1 LNRAIDNLSSRGERI
16 LKLLGDNL
24 PRTAREIA
32 KQIDGTRKEI
42 NTCLR
47 GELRGQVYQSAD
59 YKWSV
64 GTGDPSSSTPKPDAH
79 LLAKLSS
86 YYLECLSVD
95 QDSGYSF
102 FAESRYQPDYSEI
115 PELEV
120 DDASVRFAVSV
131 DGSSL
136 INSADRGR
144 FRKQVYF
151 GYPIRIRQHNARSG
165 WQGYFVEPIF
175 IFSVNNADRNATV
188 ISLGDQD
195 FPSINPAVVRSF
207 SDEGGSTLMGEIA
220 ELSEELGLGTI
231 SQGIPPLDEM
241 IDRLKTSRQI
251 WDWKE
256 DIDPNTL
263 SSGSSIAKL
272 REQGIYNRAVLF
284 AAEKSPY
291 TQGLE
296 TELNALRNVD
306 KDVYESTALR
316 NWLVDDFDEPDED
329 VSDTPLIEILPL
341 NSEQRA
347 AVQSAMSKEVTVITG
362 PPGTGK
368 SQVVSAIIS
377 NAAWKGQRVL
387 FASKNNKAVDVVE
400 ARVNSLGPRPVLMR
414 TGANQNQ
421 EKLAAHIDFLLSATS
436 TIDDEHRYSEAK
448 RVLDRMESEELR
460 LSRHVKSLV
469 DLRNHVDQLDLLVEG
484 ISTYRPD
491 DFSGLSGDNAI
502 TTLRSEVAKMRMTL
516 AECDPKKIGIINRL
530 FFYFSRSRREA
541 AARRIIDAVLI
552 SRTVP
557 GCPAPQTDFSLDFLN
572 DWVEWVDEL
581 ASAVDDME
589 TIRDLRR
596 AVTELGDVRPFE
608 AVASDRTEL
617 SEQKADISGDLW
629 DSWLRL
635 QTSRLDRPQ
644 RQAMAD
650 FVTALRLLMA
660 AQNSDEK
667 PSGNLYRRLQEL
679 YPQVT
684 RIMNCWAVTSL
695 AAHRRI
701 PFEPGFFDLV
711 VFDEASQCDIASAL
725 PLIYRAKRVVIIG
738 DPMQLTHISKIS
750 EAQDNQLLSRY
761 ELIDRPRFSY
771 SANSLFGLGSAVAP
785 SAQLVDHHRSHA
797 DIIGF
802 SNEHFY
808 RGDLRVATKYD
819 QLKSPSRSEPAV
831 RWVDVGGRTRRPGGS
846 AVNDIEAEAVVAEL
860 RRLLL
865 DQQYQGSVGVVT
877 PFKAQ
882 AQSIRDM
889 AYRDSKLA
897 DLLNRAGFES
907 DTADGFQGDEK
918 DVILFSPVAAPGIT
932 DGATRFLNR
941 ERNRFNVAITRARAA
956 LVIVGDRTMARTGGI
971 EYLTNLSDYVDNLG
985 TSHSDLIQT
994 PADQGAEFPSNVS
1007 QENVSEWEIIFY
1019 RALYSQGIKT
1029 QPQWPVEQ
1037 YRLDLALFSE
1047 DRKRR
1052 LDIEVDGERYH
1063 REWNGELARRD
1074 QIRNQRVIE
1083 LGWDVQRFWVYE
1095 IRDHMSD
1102 CIERVESW
1110 IEGTYSPE
1118 TRLLR

>member
-1 LNRAIDNLSSRGERI
+1 MSSLCEQI
-16 LKLLGDNL
+16 LKLLGDKR

-32 KQIDGTRKEI
+32 KEIGSTRKEV
-42 NTCLR
+42 NSCLR
-47 GELRGQVYQSAD
+47 GELRGQVSQSTD

-64 GTGDPSSSTPKPDAH
+64 GFADRNASTPGPNDH
-79 LLAKLSS
+79 LLARLSA
-86 YYLECLSVD
+86 YYLECLSFD

-115 PELEV
+115 SELEI
-120 DDASVRFAVSV
+120 DDDSVRFAVSV
-131 DGSSL
+131 EGSSL
-136 INSADRGR
+136 ISSANRGR

-151 GYPIRIRQHNARSG
+151 GYPLRVRKHTARSG
-165 WQGYFVEPIF
+165 WEGYFVEPVF
-175 IFSVNNADRNATV
+175 VFSITDADPNATV
-188 ISLGDQD
+188 ITLDEQD

-220 ELSEELGLGTI
+220 ELTEELGLGTI
-231 SQGIPPLDEM
+231 SEGIPPLDEM
-241 IDRLKTSRQI
+241 VDRLKTSRQV
-251 WDWKE
+251 WDWRE
-256 DIDPNTL
+256 EIDPNTL
-263 SSGSSIAKL
+263 TSGKSIAKI
-272 REQGIYNRAVLF
+272 RTQGIYNRAVLF

-296 TELNALRNVD
+296 TELNALRNID
-306 KDVYESTALR
+306 QETYESTALR
-316 NWLVDDFDEPDED
+316 NWLVDDISESRED
-329 VSDTPLIEILPL
+329 VSETPLIEILPL

-347 AVQSAMSKEVTVITG
+347 AVQSAMTKDVTVITG

-368 SQVVSAIIS
+368 SQVVSSIIS

-400 ARVNSLGPRPVLMR
+400 ARVNSLGSRPVLMR

-421 EKLAAHIDFLLSATS
+421 EKLAAHIDQLLTATS

-448 RVLDRMESEELR
+448 RVLDRMESEELQ
-460 LSRHVKSLV
+460 LSRHVQALV
-469 DLRNHVDQLDLLVEG
+469 DLRNRTDHLDLLVEG
-484 ISTYRPD
+484 ISTYRSV
-491 DFSGLSGDNAI
+491 DFAQLSKDGAI
-502 TTLRSEVAKMRMTL
+502 ESLRSEIEKMRSAL

-530 FFYFSRSRREA
+530 LFYFSRSRRETE
-541 AARRIIDAVLI
+541 ARGVLDTVQFAR
-552 SRTVP
+552 SVP
-557 GCPAPQTDFSLDFLN
+557 GCSPPKTEFSLSSLDE
-572 DWVEWVDEL
+572 WTEWVDGL
-581 ASAVDDME
+581 ISAADDLE
-589 TIRDLRR
+589 TIRDFQHA
-596 AVTELGDVRPFE
+596 AVELGDARPFE
-608 AVASDRTEL
+608 AIATDRTEL
-617 SEQKADISGDLW
+617 AEQKANISGGLW

-635 QTSRLDRPQ
+635 QTSKLDRAQ
-644 RQAMAD
+644 RQAMSD
-650 FVTALRLLMA
+650 FVVAIRLLIA
-660 AQNSDEK
+660 AQDSDDK
-667 PSGNLYRRLQEL
+667 PSASLYRRVQEL

-684 RIMNCWAVTSL
+684 RIMSSWAVTSL

-701 PFEPGFFDLV
+701 PFEAGFFDLV

-750 EAQDNQLLSRY
+750 VAQDNHLLARY

-771 SANSLFGLGSAVAP
+771 SANSLFGLGSAAAP

-797 DIIGF
+797 DIIEF

-808 RGDLRVATKYD
+808 QGNLRVATKYD
-819 QLKSPSRSEPAV
+819 QLKSPSRSGPAV
-831 RWVDVGGRTRRPGGS
+831 RWVDVRGRTRRPGGS
-846 AVNDIEAEAVVAEL
+846 AINDIEAEAVVAEL
-860 RRLLL
+860 RRLLIA
-865 DQQYQGSVGVVT
+865 QQYQGSVGVVT

-882 AQSIRDM
+882 AQSIRDL
-889 AYRDSKLA
+889 AYKDSELA
-897 DLLNRAGFES
+897 DLLNRAEFES
-907 DTADGFQGDEK
+907 DTADGFQGDER

-956 LVIVGDRTMARTGGI
+956 LVIIGDRTMAQAGEI
-971 EYLTNLSDYVDNLG
+971 EYLTNLSNYVDNLG
-985 TSHSDLIQT
+985 SRQ
-994 PADQGAEFPSNVS
+994 PASVQIPTDHGAEFPSNVS
-1007 QENVSEWEIIFY
+1007 QENVSDWEKIFY
-1019 RALYSQGIKT
+1019 RALYTQGIKT

-1047 DRKRR
+1047 DGKRR

-1095 IRDHMSD
+1095 IRDHMPD
-1102 CIERVESW
+1102 CIARVESW
-1110 IEGTYSPE
+1110 IEGNYSPE